1 MLSKQAMHQQFKAAG
16 VNSRFIIND
25 AGDIHNT
32 FLLWDW
38 LVDKKEALLGH
49 SGCHYLSELQ
59 LPPARRYC
67 IFVSYNRAWST
78 KTIFPNKD

>member
-32 FLLWDW
+32 FLLWD
-38 LVDKKEALLGH
+38 
-49 SGCHYLSELQ
+49 
-59 LPPARRYC
+59 
-67 IFVSYNRAWST
+67 
-78 KTIFPNKD
+78 